1 MERSAVLQRKRN
13 SGGGKIY
20 LTEYVA
26 KALKLKYRKVLHTK
40 ETKDLRFCSWL
51 SNSEKIIKRNKIKD
65 MTQLELVCRCT
76 KDTDK
81 RLREGFSCHNAFYQP
96 HHPAEVRA
104 GKCGSPRGPLRR
116 TLKVVL
122 PWRRSRRRLWQH

>member
-1 MERSAVLQRKRN
+1 MAFSIQVFKPALQDGEREKKNKTYIMERSAVLQRKRN

-65 MTQLELVCRCT
+65 MT
-76 KDTDK
+76 
-81 RLREGFSCHNAFYQP
+81 
-96 HHPAEVRA
+96 
-104 GKCGSPRGPLRR
+104 
-116 TLKVVL
+116 
-122 PWRRSRRRLWQH
+122 